1 MESVSSLHL
10 FLAESRLVS
19 SMNRQQFL
27 QPQSANGFS
36 SRITDK
42 ETGTRVN
49 NMLLTGKIVPSV
61 LTGDNVEGSAN
72 PSHERLVYLATCL
85 IGHPVEVQ
93 VIDGSVFSGIFH
105 STNAD
110 FGIILKM
117 ARLMKTGSSHGQ
129 LNILDSVNKPPSKTL
144 IIPAREL
151 VQVVAKDVSV
161 TKDGL
166 ANEIQQVK
174 QQEIMTDSSISQSR
188 HVEMGRELERW
199 VPDDDDRECPELDNI
214 FDGPWNRGWDQFEA
228 NEALFGVKSTFDEDL
243 YTTKLDRGP
252 QMRELEIE
260 ALRIAREIE
269 GEDTQDLHLAEE
281 RGLKLNEDYEMDE
294 EARFSSVFRR
304 VDDSGFDESETLL
317 DFRNSE
323 TFGDVPG
330 FVVGKSFPDFPSGR
344 SIDAAQLLSISSTM
358 GLVESSQLITGSGQY
373 LSASDNEKFS
383 FDRGSR
389 FQEFRFS
396 DKLVDYSKDELETP
410 NVAEEGQASKLEYS
424 HPSTKPKRAS
434 SDKVGLSPNAAAYA
448 PTLST
453 YGKIFPTDASE
464 NAPSVKQHE
473 TTKSILK
480 HGQPGSSTSSTSDFG
495 NAIPASTITGLSP
508 SSSVGSLASE
518 RSTLN
523 PHAKEFKFNPNAK
536 SFSPTKTSVRPA
548 SPVSDGSLYYST
560 NAPNIPHMHGSSV
573 SIGMG
578 PSYASHQSVMFNHQA
593 APMQSPQTY
602 YHPTGPQYG
611 QQMLLSQPRQVLY
624 MPTYPPEM
632 QFKGRDF

>member
-1 MESVSSLHL
+1 
-10 FLAESRLVS
+10 
-19 SMNRQQFL
+19 MNRQHVVQS
-27 QPQSANGFS
+27 QPANGFS
-36 SRITDK
+36 RRTTDK
-42 ETGTRVN
+42 ETGTRVDS
-49 NMLLTGKIVPSV
+49 MLVTGKIVSSM
-61 LTGDNVEGSAN
+61 LAGDSEGGSGS

-105 STNAD
+105 ATNGD
-110 FGIILKM
+110 TNFGIILKM
-117 ARLMKTGSSHGQ
+117 ARLMKAGSSRGQ
-129 LNILDSVNKPPSKTL
+129 LDILDSVNKPPSKTL

-151 VQVVAKDVSV
+151 VQVMAKGVSV
-161 TKDGL
+161 TRDGL
-166 ANEIQQVK
+166 ANEIQHVK
-174 QQEIMTDSSISQSR
+174 QQEIMTDSNISQSR
-188 HVEMGRELERW
+188 HVEVERELGRW

-281 RGLKLNEDYEMDE
+281 RGLKLQKDYEMDE
-294 EARFSSVFRR
+294 EARFSSVLRG
-304 VDDSGFDESETLL
+304 VDDSGFDEKENLL
-317 DFRNSE
+317 DIHNSE
-323 TFGDVPG
+323 TFGNVSG
-330 FVVGKSFPDFPSGR
+330 FVGKSFSDFPSGR
-344 SIDAAQLLSISSTM
+344 SIGAAQLPSSSTM
-358 GLVESSQLITGSGQY
+358 GLVESSYSISGSEY
-373 LSASDNEKFS
+373 LPVSDKDNFS

-389 FQEFRFS
+389 FEEFGFS
-396 DKLVDYSKDELETP
+396 DELTDHIKDESEMP
-410 NVAEEGQASKLEYS
+410 NLAEEGQASEANYS
-424 HPSTKPKRAS
+424 HPSTRLKRAS

-448 PTLST
+448 PTSAT
-453 YGKIFPTDASE
+453 PGKNFSSNSSE
-464 NAPSVKQHE
+464 NLPSAKQRE
-473 TTKSILK
+473 TTQSVLTRAR
-480 HGQPGSSTSSTSDFG
+480 PGSSTSSTSDFG
-495 NAIPASTITGLSP
+495 NAIPASAITGLSP

-536 SFSPTKTSVRPA
+536 SFSPTKTSFRPA

-560 NAPNIPHMHGSSV
+560 NVPNVPHMHGLPV
-573 SIGMG
+573 SMGMG
-578 PSYASHQSVMFNHQA
+578 PSFSSHQPVMFNHQSL
-593 APMQSPQTY
+593 PMQSPQTY
-602 YHPTGPQYG
+602 YHPNGPQYG

-632 QFKGRDF
+632 QFKGREF

>member
-1 MESVSSLHL
+1 M
-10 FLAESRLVS
+10 
-19 SMNRQQFL
+19 
-27 QPQSANGFS
+27 QPQSSNGFS
-36 SRITDK
+36 HRIT
-42 ETGTRVN
+42 G
-49 NMLLTGKIVPSV
+49 VP
-61 LTGDNVEGSAN
+61 TTDNAGGSGS

-105 STNAD
+105 ATNDD

-117 ARLMKTGSSHGQ
+117 ARLMKTVSSHRQ
-129 LNILDSVNKPPSKTL
+129 MNILDSVNKPPSKTL

-151 VQVVAKDVSV
+151 VQVMAKDVSV
-161 TKDGL
+161 TRDGL
-166 ANEIQQVK
+166 ASEILQVK

-188 HVEMGRELERW
+188 HVEVERELERW

-252 QMRELEIE
+252 QMRELEME

-281 RGLKLNEDYEMDE
+281 RGLQLHEDYEMDE

-304 VDDSGFDESETLL
+304 VDDSGFDEKENLL

-358 GLVESSQLITGSGQY
+358 GLVESSQSLTGTEQY
-373 LSASDNEKFS
+373 LSVSDKEKFT

-396 DKLVDYSKDELETP
+396 DELEDYSKDGLETP

-424 HPSTKPKRAS
+424 HPSTRPKRAS

-448 PTLST
+448 PTSST
-453 YGKIFPTDASE
+453 YGKNFPSDVSE
-464 NAPSVKQHE
+464 NAPVKQRE
-473 TTKSILK
+473 TTQSILNRA
-480 HGQPGSSTSSTSDFG
+480 QPGSSTSSTSDFK
-495 NAIPASTITGLSP
+495 NAVSASTITGLSP

-536 SFSPTKTSVRPA
+536 SFSPTKTSFRPA

-560 NAPNIPHMHGSSV
+560 NAPNVPHMHGSPV

-578 PSYASHQSVMFNHQA
+578 QSFAGHQSVMFNHQA

-624 MPTYPPEM
+624 MPNYPPEM

>member
-1 MESVSSLHL
+1 M
-10 FLAESRLVS
+10 
-19 SMNRQQFL
+19 
-27 QPQSANGFS
+27 QPQSSNGFS
-36 SRITDK
+36 HRIT
-42 ETGTRVN
+42 G
-49 NMLLTGKIVPSV
+49 VP
-61 LTGDNVEGSAN
+61 TTDNAGGSGS

-105 STNAD
+105 ATNDD

-117 ARLMKTGSSHGQ
+117 ARLMKTVSSHRQ
-129 LNILDSVNKPPSKTL
+129 MNILDSVNKPPSKTL

-151 VQVVAKDVSV
+151 VQVMAKDVSV
-161 TKDGL
+161 TRDGL
-166 ANEIQQVK
+166 ASEILQVK

-188 HVEMGRELERW
+188 HVEVERELERW

-252 QMRELEIE
+252 QMRELEME

-281 RGLKLNEDYEMDE
+281 RGLQLHEDYEMDE

-304 VDDSGFDESETLL
+304 VDDSGFDEKENLL

-358 GLVESSQLITGSGQY
+358 GLVESSQSLTGTEQY
-373 LSASDNEKFS
+373 LSVSDKEKFT

-396 DKLVDYSKDELETP
+396 DELEDYSKDGLETP

-424 HPSTKPKRAS
+424 HTSTRPKRAS

-448 PTLST
+448 PTSST
-453 YGKIFPTDASE
+453 YGKNFPSDVSE
-464 NAPSVKQHE
+464 NAPVKQRE
-473 TTKSILK
+473 TTQSILNRA
-480 HGQPGSSTSSTSDFG
+480 QPGSSTSSTSDFK
-495 NAIPASTITGLSP
+495 NAVSASTITGLSP

-536 SFSPTKTSVRPA
+536 SFSPTKTSFRPA

-560 NAPNIPHMHGSSV
+560 NAPNVPHMHGSPV

-578 PSYASHQSVMFNHQA
+578 QSFAGHQSVMFNHQA

-624 MPTYPPEM
+624 MPNYPPEM